1 MKIMEIEGNRE
12 LSGTIRISGA
22 KNATVALIPAAIL
35 TDEEATICNVP
46 EITDTDALCDI
57 LNELNVDVKRA
68 SESIIINPKNMINI
82 EIAEKF
88 SKKLRASYYFMGALL
103 GKYKK
108 AVMYF
113 PGGCSI
119 GARPIDLHL
128 KGFEALGATVKNEKN
143 KYIVEAQELH
153 GANIYLDI
161 ASVGATINI
170 MLAAVKAKGTTVID
184 NAAKEPEIVNVATFL
199 NNMGARISGA
209 GTSTIKIEGVET
221 LHRCFHEVIPD
232 RIEAGTY
239 IIIGALCGKN
249 LKIDNIIPD
258 HVDSLLSKLEEIGT
272 ELEVG
277 TDYVIIS
284 KSDTY
289 KSTTIK
295 TLVYPGF
302 PTDLQQPFTVLLT
315 QCNGKSKVTETIW
328 ENRFMHIPYL
338 NDLGADIT
346 VKNQTATIIG
356 PTKLTGTSV
365 VATDL
370 RAGAAM
376 VAAGLLA
383 EGTTTITNVEHILR
397 GYEQIVEKLTSVGA
411 KIKIREISV
420 SYTHLTLP
428 TIA

>member
-88 SKKLRASYYFMGALL
+88 SKKLRASYYFMGVLL

-221 LHRCFHEVIPD
+221 LHKCFHEVIPD

-411 KIKIREISV
+411 KIKIREI
-420 SYTHLTLP
+420 
-428 TIA
+428 

>member
-1 MKIMEIEGNRE
+1 MKTIKIEGGHK
-12 LSGTIRISGA
+12 LSGTIRVGGA
-22 KNATVALIPAAIL
+22 KNAAVALIPAAIL

-57 LNELNVDVKRA
+57 LKMLKVKVNR
-68 SESIIINPKNMINI
+68 STESLVIDPKDMENAEII
-82 EIAEKF
+82 EKY

-103 GKYKK
+103 SKYKK

-128 KGFEALGATVKNEKN
+128 KGFEALGATVKSEKN
-143 KYIVEAQELH
+143 KYIVEAEELK

-170 MLAAVKAKGTTVID
+170 MLAAVKAKGTTIID

-199 NNMGARISGA
+199 NNMGAKISGA
-209 GTSTIKIEGVET
+209 GTSTIKIVGVDY
-221 LHRCFHEVIPD
+221 LHKCFHEVIPD

-239 IIIGALCGKN
+239 IIIGALCGSP
-249 LKIDNIIPD
+249 LKIDNIIPE
-258 HVDSLLSKLEEIGT
+258 HVDSIVSKLEEMGIEIEAG
-272 ELEVG
+272 V
-277 TDYVIIS
+277 DYVTVLNRDVSI
-284 KSDTY
+284 KPTN
-289 KSTTIK
+289 IK
-295 TLVYPGF
+295 TAVYPGF

-315 QCNGKSKVTETIW
+315 QVNGKSKVTETIW

-338 NDLGADIT
+338 KDLGADI
-346 VKNQTATIIG
+346 VLKNQTATIVG
-356 PTKLTGTSV
+356 PTELKGTNV

-376 VAAGLLA
+376 VAAGLIA
-383 EGTTTITNVEHILR
+383 EGETVITNAEHILR
-397 GYEQIVEKLTSVGA
+397 GYEQIVEKLTEVGA
-411 KIKIREISV
+411 KIEIKE
-420 SYTHLTLP
+420 
-428 TIA
+428 I